1 MMLAMVVAP
10 RESRHFAG
18 SSGYNGKLIHG
29 DERLSNGEGTMVTKL
44 TTRGLLVV
52 LAVSS
57 LSLVVRAQT
66 YPRTLVA
73 SAEVSGATSGATATI
88 TIRIER
94 LMPDF
99 DFKAV
104 VDGLKFGGYPGAL
117 TALRKLPEIGYVQ
130 IGDRRTVLKY
140 AHQRADGK
148 SGLVL
153 VTDRPIFFVG
163 GGAPDAKPKAG
174 YELGVIE
181 LQVDAQG
188 NGQGTMAA
196 AARVKPGPDGGVI
209 LDDYAATPVRLSLKP
224 GK

>member
-1 MMLAMVVAP
+1 
-10 RESRHFAG
+10 
-18 SSGYNGKLIHG
+18 
-29 DERLSNGEGTMVTKL
+29 MVTTF
-44 TTRGLLVV
+44 TTRCMLVGLAIVC
-52 LAVSS
+52 
-57 LSLVVRAQT
+57 LSIIAQAQS
-66 YPRTLVA
+66 YPKTLVA
-73 SAEVSGATSGATATI
+73 RAEVSGDAGGLTGTL

-104 VDGLKFGGYPGAL
+104 TDGLKFGGYPGAL
-117 TALRKLPEIGYVQ
+117 SALRKLPEIGYVQ
-130 IGDRRTVLKY
+130 IGDRKTSLKY
-140 AHQRADGK
+140 AHERPDRK
-148 SGLVL
+148 PRLVL

-174 YELGVIE
+174 YELGIIE
-181 LQVDAQG
+181 LDLDAQG

-209 LDDYAATPVRLSLKP
+209 LDDYATAPVRLTVKP